1 MVTNPMATPTID
13 LVAGVRP
20 NFMEVAAYYD
30 ALKDANWRHTRIV
43 HTDQHCSGG
52 KPTQST
58 ASLEPAPLPDVTF
71 R

>member
-13 LVAGVRP
+13 LAAGVRP
-20 NFMEVAAYYD
+20 NLMEVAPFYD

-43 HTDQHCSGG
+43 HAGQQYGGG
-52 KPTQST
+52 KPTQT
-58 ASLEPAPLPDVTF
+58 AASLEPAPLPEATV